1 MGFTL
6 TTAVP
11 GKTGSTL
18 GAWSKC
24 QSDPDLLSLRAT
36 GKVSRESTSAGRSL
50 SSQFNV
56 GKVRLSISG
65 FSGEL
70 GEDFLK
76 GKTPGTAPSLPS
88 PKTLLNLGLL

>member
-1 MGFTL
+1 MGSTL
-6 TTAVP
+6 PTAAP

-24 QSDPDLLSLRAT
+24 QFDPDLLSLRVT
-36 GKVSRESTSAGRSL
+36 WKVSRGSTSAGRSL

-70 GEDFLK
+70 RDFLK
-76 GKTPGTAPSLPS
+76 GNTPGTAPSLPS